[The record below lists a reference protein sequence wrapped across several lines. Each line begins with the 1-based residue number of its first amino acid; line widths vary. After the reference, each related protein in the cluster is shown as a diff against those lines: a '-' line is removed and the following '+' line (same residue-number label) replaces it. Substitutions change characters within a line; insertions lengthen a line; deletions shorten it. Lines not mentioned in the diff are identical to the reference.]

1 MYVFTIDDKHPS
13 FKNEEQEQEVM
24 ISAWIN
30 LKAEH
35 HVERYLQTIA
45 KLSDELLDFIISNN
59 KSRDNL

>member
-13 FKNEEQEQEVM
+13 FKNEEEEQEVM

-35 HVERYLQTIA
+35 HVERYL
-45 KLSDELLDFIISNN
+45 
-59 KSRDNL
+59 